1 MDRLLYRMKKIIPA
15 NLYGALQPAYHYI
28 LAFLAAC
35 IYRFPS
41 RKINIIAI
49 TGTKGKSSTAE
60 IVNAILEESGRKTA
74 LASTIRFKIGGNSK
88 NNLRKMTLPGRM
100 FLQKFLRKAVN
111 ERCEYAIVEI
121 TSEASK
127 QFRNKFVD
135 LNSLIFTN
143 ISPEHIESHGSYEKY
158 LQAKLNIAK
167 ELENSKKRPR
177 TIAVN
182 ADDNES
188 PKFLSIQ
195 AEEKVQ
201 YSLEEAK
208 LYRTHADGI
217 DMMFRGETI
226 HSKLK
231 GVFNVYNILSA
242 ASFAETLGISP
253 ATIKRAV
260 ERLSIIKGRAQNIDE
275 GQDFEVI
282 VDYAHT
288 SDSLEKLYQTFS
300 HKSKICVL
308 GNTGGG
314 RDTWKRP
321 VMAQIADKY
330 CDYIILTN
338 EDPYDENPRDII
350 KDMLQGIKKIE
361 PEIIMDRKAAI
372 RRAFQIASS
381 QKNSPGPKKVV
392 LLTGKGTDPYIMGPG
407 GTKTPWSDEK
417 TARDELRRL

>member
-217 DMMFRGETI
+217 DMMFQCVQYSFRR
-226 HSKLK
+226 
-231 GVFNVYNILSA
+231 VF
-242 ASFAETLGISP
+242 
-253 ATIKRAV
+253 R
-260 ERLSIIKGRAQNIDE
+260 R
-275 GQDFEVI
+275 
-282 VDYAHT
+282 
-288 SDSLEKLYQTFS
+288 
-300 HKSKICVL
+300 
-308 GNTGGG
+308 NT
-314 RDTWKRP
+314 RN
-321 VMAQIADKY
+321 
-330 CDYIILTN
+330 L
-338 EDPYDENPRDII
+338 
-350 KDMLQGIKKIE
+350 
-361 PEIIMDRKAAI
+361 
-372 RRAFQIASS
+372 
-381 QKNSPGPKKVV
+381 
-392 LLTGKGTDPYIMGPG
+392 
-407 GTKTPWSDEK
+407 
-417 TARDELRRL
+417 ARDNKESGGKTEYN